1 MWMRLDRMNSGLGPG
16 GFNRND
22 AYELALPLP
31 PMPEQERIT
40 RHLSRYDL
48 VESARMAHIQDAS
61 KNLYVTLSAISARRP
76 LGDFCALSGE
86 RIDPAD
92 TPEVD
97 FNYVGLEHISE
108 GTGEI
113 AWAGAVK
120 GATIKSTKSMFHKG
134 DVLYGKLRPYLNK
147 VWIAE
152 FDGVCTTEML
162 VLKPRISETAT
173 LIKYTLL
180 HPDFVEQAKARTGGI
195 SLPRVKPA
203 DVLRIA
209 VADIEP
215 EVARLSK
222 LAESVEKTKNSYRNK
237 LNRLRT
243 AKHTYLENWLG

>member
-1 MWMRLDRMNSGLGPG
+1 MNIERVS
-16 GFNRND
+16 
-22 AYELALPLP
+22 ELNIPLP
-31 PMPEQERIT
+31 PLLQQQRIA

-48 VESARMAHIQDAS
+48 VESGRMARIQNAA
-61 KNLYVTLSAISARRP
+61 KNLYATLSAIAVRRP

-97 FNYVGLEHISE
+97 FNYVGLEHIAE

-113 AWAGAVK
+113 SWTGAVK
-120 GATIKSTKSMFHKG
+120 GATIKSTKSVFHKG
-134 DVLYGKLRPYLNK
+134 DMLYGKLRPYLNK

-162 VLKPRISETAT
+162 VLKPRIPETTT
-173 LIKYTLL
+173 LLKYMLL
-180 HPDFVEQAKARTGGI
+180 HPDFVEQAKAKTGGI
-195 SLPRVKPA
+195 SLPRIKPA
-203 DVLRIA
+203 DVLRIV

-222 LAESVEKTKNSYRNK
+222 LAESVEKAKINHRNK

-243 AKHTYLENWLG
+243 TKRTYLENWLG